1 METMIAQYSKPWQT
15 VNRNAEP
22 GMVVLLT
29 GSTGNI
35 GSHILEA
42 LLRDSR
48 ILRIYAFNRPSP
60 RQPEVSLLDRHRER
74 FEDKGFDKALLASE
88 KLVFL
93 EGDASQ
99 DDLGVSPLV
108 LNEVYHISLECLKQ
122 RAYLTLLLSFVTL
135 LMSSSILLGDSTLIY
150 PFPRLTQASGVRE
163 TWSTSLMIAL
173 TCRDSNLSSLLPWL
187 LLFHGI
193 HRKVHIP
200 KKLSW
205 MHVSPLAMAM
215 ARANM
220 CQNGY
225 FSFYLHCFIFGSS

>member
-1 METMIAQYSKPWQT
+1 
-15 VNRNAEP
+15 
-22 GMVVLLT
+22 MVVLLT

-108 LNEVYHISLECLKQ
+108 LNEVYHISLECLK
-122 RAYLTLLLSFVTL
+122 
-135 LMSSSILLGDSTLIY
+135 
-150 PFPRLTQASGVRE
+150 
-163 TWSTSLMIAL
+163 
-173 TCRDSNLSSLLPWL
+173 
-187 LLFHGI
+187 
-193 HRKVHIP
+193 
-200 KKLSW
+200 
-205 MHVSPLAMAM
+205 
-215 ARANM
+215 
-220 CQNGY
+220 
-225 FSFYLHCFIFGSS
+225 